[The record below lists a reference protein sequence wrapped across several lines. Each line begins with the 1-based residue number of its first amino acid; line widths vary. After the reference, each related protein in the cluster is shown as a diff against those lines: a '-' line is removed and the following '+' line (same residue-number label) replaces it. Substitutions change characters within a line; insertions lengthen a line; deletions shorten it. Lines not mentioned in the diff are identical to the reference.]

1 MIHSAELCYQ
11 SLPTGAG
18 FRNHPQG
25 VCLWFDV
32 SGLDL
37 GLVKRPGFVH
47 TRSWQ
52 RVSWRFRTTRRNI
65 TYQYII
71 YIHMQSHMHMCIYI
85 HIVLYIIHTC
95 TYLCMH
101 TYHAIPYHAMPCH
114 TSYITLHCI
123 TLHYIASYHITSH
136 HIRSHHITSH
146 TGIYFHTFP
155 NSLHFTP
162 GLALV
167 PLGPNN
173 WSLPPMG
180 LAVAVAEAAT
190 PILVLLSEDGGWDS
204 GT

>member
-85 HIVLYIIHTC
+85 YIYCVIHYTYLYI
-95 TYLCMH
+95 LV
-101 TYHAIPYHAMPCH
+101 HAYIPCH
-114 TSYITLHCI
+114 TIPCYAMPYQLHYITLHYITLHCI
-123 TLHYIASYHITSH
+123 ISHHITLDHITSH
-136 HIRSHHITSH
+136 HIQVYISTLFQTHCISRQAW
-146 TGIYFHTFP
+146 P
-155 NSLHFTP
+155 
-162 GLALV
+162 
-167 PLGPNN
+167 
-173 WSLPPMG
+173 
-180 LAVAVAEAAT
+180 
-190 PILVLLSEDGGWDS
+190 
-204 GT
+204 

>member
-85 HIVLYIIHTC
+85 HILCYTLYILVHTCACIHTMPYH
-95 TYLCMH
+95 TMLC
-101 TYHAIPYHAMPCH
+101 HAIPV
-114 TSYITLHCI
+114 
-123 TLHYIASYHITSH
+123 TLHYIALHYITLHHITSH

-180 LAVAVAEAAT
+180 LAVAVAVAAT